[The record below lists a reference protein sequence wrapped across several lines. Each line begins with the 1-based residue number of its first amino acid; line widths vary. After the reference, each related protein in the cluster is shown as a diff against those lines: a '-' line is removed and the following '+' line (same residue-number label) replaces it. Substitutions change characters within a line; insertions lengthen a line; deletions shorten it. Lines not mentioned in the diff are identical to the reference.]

1 MGLLGCHVTG
11 GIDNAPQNGHALGCE
26 VIQVFTRG
34 PSQWKCKPLSE
45 ERITNFR
52 QGIKAFNIQVVMT
65 HSIYLINLASADR
78 TIRRKS
84 ETALLEE
91 MDRCAALGIPYLVMH
106 PGSYRNS
113 TERRGIRR
121 LTNSLKR
128 LFSKRPDQKVQILI
142 ENTAGSGSLLG
153 DSFQQI
159 GMILDQTG
167 LSQRVHVCLDTSHAY
182 AAGHDLRTKEDYHL
196 VMNEFDSI
204 IGLKRLK
211 GFHLNDS
218 KTELASRID
227 RHENLGQG
235 FIGEEVFAEI
245 VNDTRFKMHP
255 MILETPGGEEWFR
268 KNLQLL
274 FLLRTQKS
282 KKQ

>member
-26 VIQVFTRG
+26 AIQVFTRG

-52 QGIKAFNIQVVMT
+52 AGIKAFNIQAVMT
-65 HSIYLINLASADR
+65 HSIYLINLASANR

-84 ETALLEE
+84 EVAFLEE
-91 MDRCAALGIPYLVMH
+91 MDRCEALSIPYLVFH

-113 TERRGIRR
+113 TEKRGIRR
-121 LTNSLKR
+121 LTNSLNR
-128 LFSKRPDQKVQILI
+128 LLSKRPDQKVKILI
-142 ENTAGSGSLLG
+142 ENTAGSGFLLG
-153 DSFQQI
+153 DSFEQI
-159 GMILDQTG
+159 GRILDQIEF
-167 LSQRVHVCLDTSHAY
+167 SQRVHVCFDTSHAF
-182 AAGHDLRTKEDYHL
+182 AAGYDLQTKQDYYK
-196 VMNEFDSI
+196 VMTEFDSI

-227 RHENLGQG
+227 RHENLGHG
-235 FIGEEVFAEI
+235 FIGETVFAEI
-245 VNDTRFKMHP
+245 VNDSRFKKHP
-255 MILETPGGEEWFR
+255 MVLETPGGEDWFR

-274 FLLRTQKS
+274 FRLRTQ
-282 KKQ
+282 QR

>member
-26 VIQVFTRG
+26 AIQVFTRG
-34 PSQWKCKPLSE
+34 PSQWKCKPLTE

-52 QGIKAFNIQVVMT
+52 SGIKAFNIQAVMT

-84 ETALLEE
+84 EAAFLEE
-91 MDRCAALGIPYLVMH
+91 MDRCEALGIPYLVFH

-121 LTNSLKR
+121 LTNSLQR
-128 LFSKRPDQKVQILI
+128 LLNTRPNQRVQILI
-142 ENTAGSGSLLG
+142 ENTAGAGFLLG
-153 DSFQQI
+153 DSFEQI
-159 GMILDQTG
+159 GMILDLIG
-167 LSQRVHVCLDTSHAY
+167 FPKRVHVCFDTSHAY
-182 AAGHDLRTKEDYHL
+182 AAGYNLQTKEDYHE
-196 VMNEFDSI
+196 VMTEFDST
-204 IGLKRLK
+204 IGLKHLK

-218 KTELASRID
+218 KTELASRKD
-227 RHENLGQG
+227 RHENLGHG
-235 FIGEEVFAEI
+235 FIGEAVFEEI
-245 VNDTRFKMHP
+245 VNDSRFKIHP
-255 MILETPGGEEWFR
+255 MVLETPGGEDWFR

-274 FLLRTQKS
+274 FRLRTQSSTK
-282 KKQ
+282 

>member
-26 VIQVFTRG
+26 AIQVFTRG

-52 QGIKAFNIQVVMT
+52 SGIKAFNLQAVMT

-78 TIRRKS
+78 IIRRKS
-84 ETALLEE
+84 EAAFLEE
-91 MDRCAALGIPYLVMH
+91 MDRCEALGIPYLVFH

-113 TERRGIRR
+113 TERLGIRR
-121 LTNSLKR
+121 LTNSLQR
-128 LFSKRPDQKVQILI
+128 LLNKRPNQKVQILI
-142 ENTAGSGSLLG
+142 ENTAGAGFLLG
-153 DSFQQI
+153 DNFEQI
-159 GMILDQTG
+159 GLILDQIEFPK
-167 LSQRVHVCLDTSHAY
+167 RVHVCFDTSHAY
-182 AAGHDLRTKEDYHL
+182 AAGYDLQTKDDYHE
-196 VMNEFDSI
+196 VMAEFDSN

-218 KTELASRID
+218 KTELSSRRD
-227 RHENLGQG
+227 RHENLGHG
-235 FIGEEVFAEI
+235 FIGEVVFEEI
-245 VNDTRFKMHP
+245 VNDARFKMHP
-255 MILETPGGEEWFR
+255 MVLETPGGEDWFR

-274 FLLRTQKS
+274 FRLR
-282 KKQ
+282 KQPRTK